1 MTAPALR
8 FRGYSWGNMYFSQIQ
23 QGIQG
28 WHAQNQFFK
37 KYRLNS
43 PEIKTF
49 LIWATKHETL
59 VLLNG
64 GPQSSLLEIE
74 RVLNKLARQ
83 LRRNPADQRE
93 MGVRAIPVARFN
105 EEQDAVNGA
114 TTAVFTVLPS
124 TAYCLDDAERQ
135 RLSRL
140 TTELGFRSPLE
151 AADVGRRRGRVI
163 SLADRFKLVAMTGK
177 LA

>member
-37 KYRLNS
+37 KYRLDS

-49 LIWATKHETL
+49 LIWAIKHETL

-64 GPQSSLLEIE
+64 GPQSNLMEIE
-74 RVLNKLARQ
+74 RVLNKLTRQ
-83 LRRNPADQRE
+83 LRRSPSDQRE
-93 MGVRAIPVARFN
+93 MGVQTIPVARFN
-105 EEQDAVNGA
+105 EEQNAVNGA
-114 TTAVFTVLPS
+114 TTAVFAVLPS
-124 TAYCLDDAERQ
+124 TAYCLDDAERE
-135 RLSRL
+135 RLLDL
-140 TTELGFRSPLE
+140 TSELGFRSPLE
-151 AADVGRRRGRVI
+151 AADLGSRVI
-163 SLADRFKLVAMTGK
+163 GLSDRFKLVAMTGK